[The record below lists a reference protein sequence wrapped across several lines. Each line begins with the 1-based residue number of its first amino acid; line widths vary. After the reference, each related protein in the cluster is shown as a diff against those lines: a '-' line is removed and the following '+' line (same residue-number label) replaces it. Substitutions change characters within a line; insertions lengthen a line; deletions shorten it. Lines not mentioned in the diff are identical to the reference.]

1 MNDLDLLPA
10 DLQHL
15 LQLFSS
21 LPDVRFPEL
30 DPSGLQ
36 LAVARVKEH
45 HLELLHIE
53 AQRDAV
59 RLALEE
65 EHETLLRKGH
75 RLHAYLKV
83 FAEQDEALALKVNA
97 LSLPRLRKPQSS
109 APATQT
115 VPEGEV
121 AAAVKKRGRPRK
133 TPSTDALFSD
143 ERAEGTLERQVDK
156 QGLATSP

>member
-1 MNDLDLLPA
+1 MNDLDALPA

-36 LAVARVKEH
+36 AAVARVKEH
-45 HLELLHIE
+45 QLELLSIE

-65 EHETLLRKGH
+65 EQETLLRKGH

-83 FAEQDEALALKVNA
+83 FAEQDEALAQKVNA
-97 LSLPRLRKPQSS
+97 LTLPRLRKPVVSVSTSS
-109 APATQT
+109 EGEPAPA
-115 VPEGEV
+115 P
-121 AAAVKKRGRPRK
+121 KKRGRPRK
-133 TPSTDALFSD
+133 ASATDALFS
-143 ERAEGTLERQVDK
+143 EETGAP
-156 QGLATSP
+156 ASP